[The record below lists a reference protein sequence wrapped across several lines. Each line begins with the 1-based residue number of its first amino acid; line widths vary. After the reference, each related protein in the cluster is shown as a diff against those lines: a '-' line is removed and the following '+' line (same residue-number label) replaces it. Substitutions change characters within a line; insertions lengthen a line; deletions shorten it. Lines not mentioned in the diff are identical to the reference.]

1 MRKTSVIAGALAAV
15 VVMVATGVAASGTAG
30 PRLGTR
36 AGELL
41 APSAGLEQGLADFQV
56 GVFRKD
62 ATISTSST
70 LWKSVPKLGVTFRN
84 SGGCLRNEVSTTISV
99 GVVGAPVGMRVR
111 INDKR
116 LQPPGEIR
124 FDPRSGNPSFTYT
137 FIGDVG
143 ADPVQPTF
151 GLQWRSP
158 TGKKVTLIR
167 GSMNLLVELAN
178 CK

>member
-1 MRKTSVIAGALAAV
+1 MRKTSVIAAAFAV
-15 VVMVATGVAASGTAG
+15 VAVMVATAIAASGTPA
-30 PRLGTR
+30 PRQTR

-41 APSAGLEQGLADFQV
+41 APSAGLVQGLADFQV
-56 GVFRKD
+56 GVFRRD
-62 ATISTSST
+62 RTISTSST
-70 LWKSVPKLGVTFRN
+70 AWKSVPKLGVTFRD

-111 INDKR
+111 INGKR

-124 FDPRSGNPSFTYT
+124 FDPTGGNPSFTYT
-137 FIGDVG
+137 FIGNLG

-158 TGKKVTLIR
+158 TGKKVTLMR
-167 GSMNLLVELAN
+167 GSMNLLVQLAN